1 MTAAG
6 LELDELR
13 SLVALAAHGHFG
25 RAAEA
30 LGVSQPALTKRL
42 QRLEEKVGG
51 ELLVRGYREL
61 RLTEAGRLLLEKSRQ
76 LLGDSER
83 ALELSREA
91 ARGEAGL
98 LRIGFGVASI
108 VQLLPR
114 TLQRFRARHPRV
126 QVNLR
131 DMSTLAQTEALQ
143 AGEID
148 LGFVRLPVVEPA
160 LECVPILHER
170 LVVAVS
176 ARSSWRER
184 NGLASLAGQP
194 FVACSDVISASY
206 YAHVLALCQSAGFAP
221 RVVAET
227 NELFSLLQLVRA
239 GLGVALV
246 PSAAAA
252 MRVPGVRFEALRA
265 AGPVTP

>member
-1 MTAAG
+1 MTAE
-6 LELDELR
+6 LELGELR
-13 SLVALAAHGHFG
+13 SLVALAEHGHFG

-30 LGVSQPALTKRL
+30 LGVSQPALTKRV

-61 RLTEAGRLLLEKSRQ
+61 RLTEAGRLLHERALR
-76 LLGDSER
+76 LLGDAGR

-91 ARGEAGL
+91 ARGEAGM
-98 LRIGFGVASI
+98 LRLGFGVASI

-126 QVNLR
+126 QVHLR
-131 DMSTLAQTEALQ
+131 DMSTPSQIEALIT
-143 AGEID
+143 GEID
-148 LGFVRLPVVEPA
+148 LGFVRLPVAEPA

-170 LVVAVS
+170 LAVAVPS
-176 ARSSWRER
+176 RSTWRGHA
-184 NGLASLAGQP
+184 GLRSLAGQP
-194 FVACSDVISASY
+194 FVAASDVISASY
-206 YAHVLALCQSAGFAP
+206 YTHVLALCRNAGFEP
-221 RVVAET
+221 RIVAET

-239 GLGVALV
+239 GIGVALV

-252 MRVPGVRFEALRA
+252 MRVPGVRYEKIGA
-265 AGPVTP
+265 AGPVTPA